1 MSWFPK
7 LGHYQH
13 YRHTIPG
20 VLNLAINNIWNPGR
34 CLAKNTFSFVVMM
47 IAVDT
52 ETIFTDVA
60 LITFRRMYEIM
71 DWSQVSFE
79 DQIPHQQMYTSVVF
93 FAYCKIV
100 LSVVLLDILLFIKLI
115 MASSREK
122 HQL

>member
-1 MSWFPK
+1 
-7 LGHYQH
+7 
-13 YRHTIPG
+13 
-20 VLNLAINNIWNPGR
+20 
-34 CLAKNTFSFVVMM
+34 M

-71 DWSQVSFE
+71 DCSQVSFE

-122 HQL
+122 HQLWSCW